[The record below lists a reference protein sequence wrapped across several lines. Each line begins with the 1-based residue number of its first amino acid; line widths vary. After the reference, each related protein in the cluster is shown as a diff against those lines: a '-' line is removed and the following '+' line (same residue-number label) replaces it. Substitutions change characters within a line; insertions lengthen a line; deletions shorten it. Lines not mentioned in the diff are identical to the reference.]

1 MKLLV
6 PVKYVQSFFP
16 TKRCKKLRVRS
27 LSKYC
32 EVNVK
37 ELSEIQFPAVFKVKT
52 YQSVYPK
59 VRDSEELW
67 ELLHNGD
74 SRSGQYFTETIRRFK
89 NKYFK
94 PVRIS
99 FGSAISRSFVDP
111 QTHVEN
117 EIKWWQSRGHIE
129 ECPLFDQKTSV
140 VVNDNLKST
149 LRDVRKIASRFVIC
163 NGVLWEETPEPLYT
177 YTTFGLG
184 NNHGGTAFFVE
195 YGRRCNAAKTIYWKA
210 MDRDKAIAAAVK
222 AATNRGDT
230 NDIKRL
236 SNPKEMI
243 YML

>member
-37 ELSEIQFPAVFKVKT
+37 ELSEIQFPAVFKVKKFQ
-52 YQSVYPK
+52 YVYPK
-59 VRDSEELW
+59 VRDFDELW
-67 ELLHNGD
+67 ELVRFGD

-94 PVRIS
+94 PVHIS
-99 FGSAISRSFVDP
+99 YGATISRSFVDP
-111 QTHVEN
+111 QTHVEK
-117 EIKWWQSRGHIE
+117 EINWWQNRGCTE
-129 ECPLFDQKTSV
+129 ECPLFDQKTSI

-177 YTTFGLG
+177 YNTFGLG

-195 YGRRCNAAKTIYWKA
+195 YGRRCNASKTIYWKA

-222 AATNRGDT
+222 AATDRGDT